1 MARLRLTARRGHAHD
16 DVSQE
21 SRVRAADSPFPLRK
35 GKNVRRS
42 IFVSIDSV
50 QMPHWFVAREKHGQ
64 IGPRHLDRTEHGA
77 SAPDDVGSR
86 YARMRA
92 FLDGDANGH
101 DERRYARSSAV

>member
-16 DVSQE
+16 DVSQQT
-21 SRVRAADSPFPLRK
+21 RVRADDSPFPLRK
-35 GKNVRRS
+35 SKNVRRP
-42 IFVSIDSV
+42 IFVSIDPV

-64 IGPRHLDRTEHGA
+64 IGPGHLDRAEHGP

-86 YARMRA
+86 HARMRA
-92 FLDGDANGH
+92 FLDGEANRH